1 MTSHRLAVASVG
13 PLIRDDAETPRIA
26 EQIVS
31 LGAPSS
37 FAADQYRALRH
48 VVERLRLE
56 AGLHV
61 LAVSS
66 PTPGDG
72 KSVTALNLAGALAQ
86 SSETRVLIID
96 ADLRRP
102 SVSEYLGLNRRLPGL
117 ADALG
122 GPEYNLSSVVRRLEG
137 FNLSVLPAG
146 RPQIAPYELLNSPRL
161 EELLKDARRHFDCVV
176 IDTPPCVS
184 LPDCRLIERWVDGVL
199 VVVAAHRTPRKRLAE
214 ALNVLNPAKVI
225 AVVFNADD
233 HSVSDYYGY
242 HGYYNG
248 AGSHGL
254 RVPWW
259 RRLLGGGA
267 RPPIR

>member
-1 MTSHRLAVASVG
+1 MTSRRLAMASVA
-13 PLIRDDAETPRIA
+13 PLIRRDAETPGVA

-31 LGAPSS
+31 LGAPTS

-61 LAVSS
+61 LGVTS

-72 KSVTALNLAGALAQ
+72 KTVTALNLAGALAQ
-86 SSETRVLIID
+86 NSESRVLVID

-117 ADALG
+117 AESLDAGHELF
-122 GPEYNLSSVVRRLEG
+122 SVVRRLEG

-146 RPQIAPYELLNSPRL
+146 QPQVSPYELLNSSRL
-161 EELLKDARRHFDCVV
+161 EALLSEARRHFDCVV
-176 IDTPPCVS
+176 VDTPPCVS
-184 LPDCRLIERWVDGVL
+184 LPDCRLIERWVDGFL
-199 VVVAAHRTPRKRLAE
+199 VVVAAHRTPRKRLSE
-214 ALNVLNPAKVI
+214 ALNMLKPAKVVG
-225 AVVFNADD
+225 VVFNADD
-233 HSVSDYYGY
+233 HSVSEYYGY
-242 HGYYNG
+242 SGYYHG
-248 AGSHGL
+248 AGSPGL
-254 RVPWW
+254 HLSWW
-259 RRLLGGGA
+259 RRLLTRDA